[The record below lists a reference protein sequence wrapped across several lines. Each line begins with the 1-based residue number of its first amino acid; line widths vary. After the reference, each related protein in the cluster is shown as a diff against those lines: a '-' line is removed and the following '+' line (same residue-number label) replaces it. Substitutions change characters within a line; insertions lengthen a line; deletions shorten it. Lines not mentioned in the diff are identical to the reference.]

1 MTTRE
6 KAPYKDARLFLV
18 DDDEFIRDSLGA
30 LFRSRN
36 VSSDGYADPRQF
48 LASWRTDGMRE
59 GPAVFLLD
67 VRMPGMSG
75 FELFEQLKKLGLP
88 AHNLVIFLTAHG
100 EISMAVE
107 AIKAGAYD
115 FLEKPFS
122 DNRLVDKVI
131 AGMRHAQ
138 TVFASEERERLQ
150 SNGEVLTVR
159 ELEIAERI
167 VAGKTNRNIAEE
179 LFISVRTVEVHRAKL
194 FYKLNIKSAVE
205 LVPLLKKQ

>member
-6 KAPYKDARLFLV
+6 KSEQKGARLYLV

-36 VSSDGYADPRQF
+36 VASTGFADPRQF
-48 LASWRTDGMRE
+48 LASWRSDGMKE
-59 GPAVFLLD
+59 SPAVFLLD

-122 DNRLVDKVI
+122 DNRLVDKVV
-131 AGMRHAQ
+131 AGMKHAE

-150 SNGEVLTVR
+150 ANGEALTVR

-167 VAGKTNRNIAEE
+167 VAGKTNKIIAEE

-205 LVPLLKKQ
+205 LVPLLKK

>member
-6 KAPYKDARLFLV
+6 KNQSKDARLFLV
-18 DDDEFIRDSLGA
+18 DDDEFIRDSLSA

-36 VSSDGYADPRQF
+36 VSSEGYADARQF
-48 LASWRTDGMRE
+48 LASWRSGGMRE

-67 VRMPGMSG
+67 VRMPGISG

-122 DNRLVDKVI
+122 DNRLVDKVV
-131 AGMRHAQ
+131 ASMRHAQ

-150 SNGEVLTVR
+150 TNGEALTVR

-167 VAGKTNRNIAEE
+167 VAGKTNRSIADE

-194 FYKLNIKSAVE
+194 FYKLDIKSAVE
-205 LVPLLKKQ
+205 LVPLLKK

>member
-1 MTTRE
+1 MTARE
-6 KAPYKDARLFLV
+6 KSGYKGARLYLV

-36 VSSDGYADPRQF
+36 VSSEGHADPRHF
-48 LASWRTDGMRE
+48 LASWRTGGLKD

-67 VRMPGMSG
+67 MRMPGMSG
-75 FELFEQLKKLGLP
+75 FELFEQLKKLRLP

-122 DNRLVDKVI
+122 DNRLVDKVV
-131 AGMRHAQ
+131 AGMRHAE

-150 SNGEVLTVR
+150 ANGEALTVR

-167 VAGKTNRNIAEE
+167 VAGKTNKIIAEE

-205 LVPLLKKQ
+205 LVPLLKK

>member
-6 KAPYKDARLFLV
+6 KMPYKDARLFLV

-36 VSSDGYADPRQF
+36 VSSGGYADPRQF
-48 LASWRTDGMRE
+48 LASWRTDGLRD
-59 GPAVFLLD
+59 GPTVFLLD

-150 SNGEVLTVR
+150 TNGEVLTVR

-167 VAGKTNRNIAEE
+167 GAGKTNRNIAEE

>member
-6 KAPYKDARLFLV
+6 KSEYKGARLYLV

-36 VSSDGYADPRQF
+36 VSSEGHADPRQF
-48 LASWRTDGMRE
+48 LTSWRTGGLKD

-122 DNRLVDKVI
+122 DNRLVDKVV
-131 AGMRHAQ
+131 AGMRHAE
-138 TVFASEERERLQ
+138 TVFASGERERLQ
-150 SNGEVLTVR
+150 ANGEALTVR

-167 VAGKTNRNIAEE
+167 VAGKTNKVIAEE

-205 LVPLLKKQ
+205 LVPLLKR

>member
-1 MTTRE
+1 
-6 KAPYKDARLFLV
+6 
-18 DDDEFIRDSLGA
+18 
-30 LFRSRN
+30 
-36 VSSDGYADPRQF
+36 
-48 LASWRTDGMRE
+48 
-59 GPAVFLLD
+59 
-67 VRMPGMSG
+67 MPGISG

-122 DNRLVDKVI
+122 DNRLVDKVV
-131 AGMRHAQ
+131 ASMRHAQ

-150 SNGEVLTVR
+150 TNGEALTVR

-167 VAGKTNRNIAEE
+167 VAGKTNRSIADE

-194 FYKLNIKSAVE
+194 FYKLDIKSAVE
-205 LVPLLKKQ
+205 LVPLLKK